1 MADSVKIA
9 LRSLSDEERRRVFAL
24 FDSLKNWDN
33 DPQIQKVSHPI
44 VYKDT
49 YVLTTSDGLR
59 IFFNKDDKRI
69 LIVDIAKKK
78 TIDQFAEA
86 E

>member
-9 LRSLSDEERRRVFAL
+9 LRAFSDEERRRMFGL
-24 FDSLKNWDN
+24 FDALKNWEN
-33 DPQIQKVSHPI
+33 DPDIRKHSHAMI
-44 VYKDT
+44 YKDM
-49 YVLTTSDGLR
+49 YELRASDGIR
-59 IFFNKDDKRI
+59 IFFQKNEQRI

-78 TIDQFAEA
+78 TIDQFAER